1 MSINNDKNVDMDIDN
16 YNPSELFQI
25 LNIQSPTKSGII
37 KASDDLINK
46 FTKEGNQDLA
56 NFFEEAK
63 ERLLET
69 LPKPNDSNL
78 VNFTNKDNP
87 QNTSDS
93 QLYNWWSQEALKQ
106 EDSVQSDKTTE
117 RQQRIGLFD
126 NTHNVMLRER

>member
-56 NFFEEAK
+56 NFLK
-63 ERLLET
+63 KQKNDYLRLY
-69 LPKPNDSNL
+69 
-78 VNFTNKDNP
+78 
-87 QNTSDS
+87 QN
-93 QLYNWWSQEALKQ
+93 QMIQ
-106 EDSVQSDKTTE
+106 
-117 RQQRIGLFD
+117 I
-126 NTHNVMLRER
+126 